1 MTALLELDGVVVDY
15 GTIRALHGVDL
26 RVPEGSVV
34 ALLGANGAG
43 KTTTLRVVSGAVA
56 PSAGRVRLDGRR
68 VDGLPPHRLTRHGVC
83 LIPEGRGVFPRLTVR
98 ENLAMFAG
106 DSLPALLATVTES
119 FPVLGERLDQLAGTL
134 SGGEQQMLALSRALV
149 GQPRLLAI
157 DEISMGLAPKIVEDL
172 FGRIRSLAATG
183 MTVLLV
189 EQYVRAALDLADYVY
204 VLAKGRVVL
213 VAEAD
218 DVDEATV
225 TATYLGVTTS
235 L

>member
-1 MTALLELDGVVVDY
+1 MALLELDGVVVDY

-43 KTTTLRVVSGAVA
+43 KTTTLRVVSGAVT
-56 PSAGRVRLDGRR
+56 PSSGTVRLDGRR
-68 VDGLPPHRLTRHGVC
+68 VDGLPPHRLTRQGVC

-98 ENLAMFAG
+98 DNLAMFAG
-106 DSLPALLATVTES
+106 DSLPTLLDTVTES

-134 SGGEQQMLALSRALV
+134 SGGEQQMLALSRALA

-225 TATYLGVTTS
+225 TATYLGATA
-235 L
+235 